1 VKLLDGQVEITDDAA
16 IDALEAE
23 IRDLKQDLRRA
34 QQVARDAQTNAA
46 AALAPLR
53 RQLTPLYLALQSVFG
68 ELDAAGVPEETA
80 GYAASPNSPAPPR
93 SATTAVWDAW
103 KARLPGGP
111 AKIIDTFLAHQN
123 REMNIQ
129 QLAMAT
135 GIHRNSIP
143 NMMTKLNKAG
153 LIQKNGRQFALKA
166 L

>member
-1 VKLLDGQVEITDDAA
+1 VTPRLIEGVVEPDDREERIAE
-16 IDALEAE
+16 LEDE
-23 IRDLKQDLRRA
+23 IRELKADLRRA
-34 QQVARDAQTNAA
+34 QRAAQDAEAHAVAVF
-46 AALAPLR
+46 APLR
-53 RQLTPLYLALQSVFG
+53 QQLTPFYRMLQSIFG
-68 ELDAAGVPEETA
+68 DLDAAGVVDAPSAA
-80 GYAASPNSPAPPR
+80 GGRASAAV
-93 SATTAVWDAW
+93 AVWDAW

-129 QLAMAT
+129 QLAMAS

-153 LIQKNGRQFALKA
+153 LIQKNGRQFCLKA